1 MNTFPLVF
9 MSRFLGPTLKQRVV
23 GAKTSAIINMS
34 SHYADRPAVDL
45 PIYSSAKSFG
55 DVFSQNLWYEN

>member
-1 MNTFPLVF
+1 M
-9 MSRFLGPTLKQRVV
+9 GPTLKQRVTD
-23 GAKTSAIINMS
+23 GKTSAIINMS
-34 SHYADRPAVDL
+34 SQYADRPAVDL